1 MDIRIISA
9 VISAGVALLIA
20 VLNHFVITPIK
31 EKKASKRE
39 KLKKLYAP
47 LYSLVIAR
55 INISKA
61 QSVIQKKIMLGTAK
75 PSVWLNSDFM
85 NNLFLEQSGYAS
97 DQLIEEWVKYSG
109 SMKSLTTEAGARP
122 FVVQLVKDYNKLKKD
137 LKLAYSKDELE
148 TGIPDILKGV
158 ELLD

>member
-1 MDIRIISA
+1 
-9 VISAGVALLIA
+9 
-20 VLNHFVITPIK
+20 
-31 EKKASKRE
+31 
-39 KLKKLYAP
+39 
-47 LYSLVIAR
+47 
-55 INISKA
+55 
-61 QSVIQKKIMLGTAK
+61 
-75 PSVWLNSDFM
+75 M